1 MWNLSQPSLQCEV
14 LKSELARGR
23 QAIPAVESP
32 RFERVTCRVL
42 LMKSPKKAVDEVLH
56 RQARRFFNFS
66 CYISQTSKGETYIYI
81 YILVYTYTYV
91 NTES

>member
-1 MWNLSQPSLQCEV
+1 MWNLSQPSLQRGEV

-42 LMKSPKKAVDEVLH
+42 LMKSPKKAADEVLH
-56 RQARRFFNFS
+56 RQARRFFS
-66 CYISQTSKGETYIYI
+66 CYISLYDFKKGKI
-81 YILVYTYTYV
+81 
-91 NTES
+91 